1 MVAIRR
7 KMTLAKSELVL
18 IVSKYCLG
26 NRSAKLTG
34 RCRLFFL
41 APVGSCPASELLHL
55 PRQGLDLPGWSPPK
69 LSIFNGSPDLVSFN
83 AGLQAVGR
91 K

>member
-7 KMTLAKSELVL
+7 KMTLAKSELVFF
-18 IVSKYCLG
+18 VSKYCLG

-34 RCRLFFL
+34 SVPPFLPCSCRELSSIRT
-41 APVGSCPASELLHL
+41 ASPAET
-55 PRQGLDLPGWSPPK
+55 GLDLLGRSPAK
-69 LSIFNGSPDLVSFN
+69 LSSFNWSPDLVSFN

>member
-1 MVAIRR
+1 VAIRR

-26 NRSAKLTG
+26 NRSAKTDRVGAALSSLRAVQHPNCFTCRETG
-34 RCRLFFL
+34 GLICQ
-41 APVGSCPASELLHL
+41 AEGPA
-55 PRQGLDLPGWSPPK
+55 K
-69 LSIFNGSPDLVSFN
+69 LSSFNRSPDLVSFN
-83 AGLQAVGR
+83 AGLQAVDL